1 MSIELELEKMGENS
15 VRASKDIRS
24 LNERDKN
31 NILKSII
38 VSLEKNK
45 KNILDANLLDISN
58 SENSLSKAMVDRLML
73 DDERFDGILS
83 SIENVISLEDPVGNK
98 LYSNKSQ
105 MEC

>member
-45 KNILDANLLDISN
+45 KI
-58 SENSLSKAMVDRLML
+58 
-73 DDERFDGILS
+73 F
-83 SIENVISLEDPVGNK
+83 
-98 LYSNKSQ
+98 
-105 MEC
+105 

>member
-38 VSLEKNK
+38 VSLKKNK
-45 KNILDANLLDISN
+45 KNILDANSLDISN
-58 SENSLSKAMVDRLML
+58 SENSLSNAMVDRLML

-83 SIENVISLEDPVGNK
+83 SIENVISLEDPVGN
-98 LYSNKSQ
+98 LSLIHI
-105 MEC
+105 

>member
-45 KNILDANLLDISN
+45 KNILDANSLDISN
-58 SENSLSKAMVDRLML
+58 SENSLSKAMIDRL
-73 DDERFDGILS
+73 IQ
-83 SIENVISLEDPVGNK
+83 VISLGPRFARPRPRNNLKNK
-98 LYSNKSQ
+98 PRHH
-105 MEC
+105 EA

>member
-38 VSLEKNK
+38 VSLETVSYTH
-45 KNILDANLLDISN
+45 LTLPT
-58 SENSLSKAMVDRLML
+58 KA
-73 DDERFDGILS
+73 
-83 SIENVISLEDPVGNK
+83 
-98 LYSNKSQ
+98 
-105 MEC
+105 

>member
-38 VSLEKNK
+38 AVSYTHLTLPTK
-45 KNILDANLLDISN
+45 DC
-58 SENSLSKAMVDRLML
+58 V
-73 DDERFDGILS
+73 
-83 SIENVISLEDPVGNK
+83 
-98 LYSNKSQ
+98 
-105 MEC
+105 

>member
-38 VSLEKNK
+38 VSTSLAAER
-45 KNILDANLLDISN
+45 LLSN
-58 SENSLSKAMVDRLML
+58 
-73 DDERFDGILS
+73 
-83 SIENVISLEDPVGNK
+83 
-98 LYSNKSQ
+98 
-105 MEC
+105 

>member
-38 VSLEKNK
+38 VSLKKNK
-45 KNILDANLLDISN
+45 KNILDANSLDISN
-58 SENSLSKAMVDRLML
+58 S
-73 DDERFDGILS
+73 
-83 SIENVISLEDPVGNK
+83 
-98 LYSNKSQ
+98 
-105 MEC
+105 